1 MRRGEKMK
9 RLLAFSCILIYG
21 MVFISGCA
29 GRENMT
35 AITPAQDLEAP
46 EWVMQGSGAFG
57 GDKGK
62 GFYGVASAFPIKN
75 FSLHRAA
82 ADTHA
87 RNEAAKVFQFYTAS
101 LMKDYAASTVAN
113 DPTVTSEL
121 QQVEQAIRTVTAMTL
136 SDAEIVDHWQD
147 PASGELFALA
157 RLDLA
162 SFKDNFDTVQT
173 LGRNVKDYIRNNA
186 DRIYNELE
194 KEEVLRRGE

>member
-1 MRRGEKMK
+1 MK
-9 RLLAFSCILIYG
+9 ILLAFSCILIYG
-21 MVFISGCA
+21 MAFITGCA
-29 GRENMT
+29 GRDKVT
-35 AITPAQDLEAP
+35 AIIPVQDLEAP
-46 EWVMQGSGAFG
+46 EWVMKGSGAFG
-57 GDKGK
+57 GDKEK
-62 GFYGVASAFPIKN
+62 VFYGVASAFPIKN

-113 DPTVTSEL
+113 DPTVTSEI
-121 QQVEQAIRTVTAMTL
+121 QQLEQAMKTVTAMTL

-162 SFKDNFDTVQT
+162 SFKDNFDTMQT
-173 LGRNVKDYIRNNA
+173 LTRKVKDYIRDNA
-186 DRIYNELE
+186 DRIHNELE
-194 KEEVLRRGE
+194 REEAMKNGE